1 MWDEVI
7 GIPGWLREPGREL
20 EGLWGA
26 QVPLDLLTMETRE
39 DLSLWP
45 WCLPL
50 PIQQLLPAFSTF
62 FL

>member
-50 PIQQLLPAFSTF
+50 PI
-62 FL
+62 